1 MENRKVGYLIV
12 VIAAVIGFIIY
23 AFNIALATIVSSA
36 CSHGPECPMYGT
48 LGFQTNISSGITLF
62 IMSIGFYL
70 IIFGSDKK
78 VVNRIVKPQVKLN
91 EISRDNY
98 EKVLKDLDHDEEAIF
113 GSVIDEKGSI
123 FQSALVEKTGM
134 TKVKVTRLLDK
145 LEGKGLIER
154 KRRGMTNIVV
164 IKH

>member
-1 MENRKVGYLIV
+1 MEKANT
-12 VIAAVIGFIIY
+12 
-23 AFNIALATIVSSA
+23 ALAERMA
-36 CSHGPECPMYGT
+36 KREMYEVAHDAKI
-48 LGFQTNISSGITLF
+48 NAWWDS
-62 IMSIGFYL
+62 
-70 IIFGSDKK
+70 
-78 VVNRIVKPQVKLN
+78 QVKLN